1 MKANYKFARSTA
13 AAFGLI
19 ALGLVPSFAADA
31 VMEEPPAQAPVESLP
46 IASWAGPYAGIA
58 LGYGF
63 EGRTEVGDPANKIDT
78 DGFIVNGF
86 AGYQLENNGFV
97 YGIEGDA
104 GYAGLKGDNAGV
116 ESESGFDGSLRARL
130 GVAVTPGVLL
140 YGTAGGAA
148 QNVEVTDRLT
158 GDSDSATMVGWT
170 AGAGTDVKVTEQ
182 VFGRLEYR
190 YSDYGSKDFDLSG
203 STVSTE
209 AKDHRVTLGVGMKF

>member
-19 ALGLVPSFAADA
+19 ALGMAPALAADA
-31 VMEEPPAQAPVESLP
+31 TMEEPPAPAPVESLP
-46 IASWAGPYAGIA
+46 VASWAGPYAGIA

-63 EGRTEVGDPANKIDT
+63 EGRTNVGNLEINT
-78 DGFIVNGF
+78 DGFIANGF

-97 YGIEGDA
+97 YGVEGDI
-104 GYAGLKGDNAGV
+104 GYGGYKGDNAGV
-116 ESESGFDGSLRARL
+116 ESKSGVDGSLRARL
-130 GVAVTPGVLL
+130 GVAVTPDVLL

-148 QNVEVTDRLT
+148 QSVEITDLAT
-158 GDSDSATMVGWT
+158 GDDDSQTLVGWT

-190 YSDYGSKDFDLSG
+190 YTDFGSKDFNLGGNNTDE
-203 STVSTE
+203 VD
-209 AKDHRVTLGVGMKF
+209 AKGHRVMVGMGVKF